1 MSDACALF
9 PKVLPPKGNMIME
22 VPAFKDPGEFH
33 ENNNEFY
40 DEMTGNRP
48 KVLYHGV
55 CHEFAVGI

>member
-1 MSDACALF
+1 
-9 PKVLPPKGNMIME
+9 MIME